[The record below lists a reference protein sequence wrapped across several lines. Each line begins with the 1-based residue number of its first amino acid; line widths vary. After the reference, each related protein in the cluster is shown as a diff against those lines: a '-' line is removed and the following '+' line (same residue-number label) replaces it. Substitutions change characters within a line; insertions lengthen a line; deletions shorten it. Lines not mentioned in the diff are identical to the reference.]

1 VRGRPGGPRPSRRST
16 SRIAAHSLA
25 VHRDRQQP
33 PIAPSAG
40 SAGLAG
46 LAAARR
52 ACSATIDTD
61 SAQVHLMAAT
71 HGDQLVLG
79 QVGVEVKTNAKQ
91 QR

>member
-1 VRGRPGGPRPSRRST
+1 LPSTATASSPRSPRRP
-16 SRIAAHSLA
+16 
-25 VHRDRQQP
+25 
-33 PIAPSAG
+33 G